1 MSVIDNFFQ
10 KFTPFI
16 QNVLPFCCIFFLCL
30 CFCFLSC
37 FYVLKNKI
45 FLNSRLIIGGQKRGF
60 APHLNY
66 WGRVPGLPPEST
78 PMVGGIPYGNP
89 ASISIKHSIFSL
101 TYAHLQLLVL
111 IKLY

>member
-45 FLNSRLIIGGQKRGF
+45 FLNSRLIIGGGAEKGF
-60 APHLNY
+60 CPPHLNY
-66 WGRVPGLPPEST
+66 WGRVPGLPQSLRLWWEEF
-78 PMVGGIPYGNP
+78 PMVI
-89 ASISIKHSIFSL
+89 
-101 TYAHLQLLVL
+101 QLLFQL
-111 IKLY
+111 NTRYFHQRIHTCNSLY